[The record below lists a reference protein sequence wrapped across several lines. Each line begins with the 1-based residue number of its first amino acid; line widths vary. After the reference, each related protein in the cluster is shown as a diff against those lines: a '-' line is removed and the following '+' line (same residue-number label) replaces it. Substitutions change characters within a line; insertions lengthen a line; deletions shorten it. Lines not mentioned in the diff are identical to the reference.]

1 LNTIIFYSYFLGVD
15 LTKLLRDNYH
25 SIASRNTEG
34 KTPRD
39 VALDAGLQEN
49 VDQIGLLN
57 FPTIHLN

>member
-1 LNTIIFYSYFLGVD
+1 MFFFIHCFLGAD

-25 SIASRNTEG
+25 SIASRNTDG

-49 VDQIGLLN
+49 VDQIGLFN
-57 FPTIHLN
+57 FPISSYFN